1 MKAALLVFLG
11 GGTGSLVRYGLGKW
25 LNHAPAMPW
34 GTWLA
39 NFLACLIVGLALGWT
54 ASKGSLNDQTK
65 LLILT
70 GFCGGFSTFSTFS
83 GETIDM
89 MQSGR
94 MGMAALYAI
103 GSLAT
108 CLAATWLGFWLA
120 KQ

>member
-1 MKAALLVFLG
+1 MKSALLVFLG
-11 GGTGSLVRYGLGKW
+11 GGTGSLVRYAMGKW
-25 LNHAPAMPW
+25 LNQVPGIPW
-34 GTWLA
+34 GTWMA

-54 ASKGSLNDQTK
+54 ASKDSLTDQTK

-83 GETIDM
+83 GETIGM
-89 MQSGR
+89 LQSGR
-94 MGMAALYAI
+94 MGMAALYAT
-103 GSLAT
+103 GSLVT